1 MKTIKFHDKK
11 LAYSIEGKGP
21 AMVFLHGF
29 PMDSRVWEGFTDDFT
44 KSFTIITIDLPGF
57 GHSEMIRSQHDIS
70 LMAEAVESVL
80 LHENIEKATIVGHSM
95 GGYVSLAFAEAY
107 PEKLNGL
114 VLFHSQASAD
124 DDAAKQNRNLA
135 ITKVENDF
143 ENYISTFITSLFD
156 VSFAKTQPHQVE
168 RFKTIALSQ
177 CPQAVTAAL
186 AGMRDR
192 ESRLQTLADIQ
203 KPVLFILGKN
213 DSRMP
218 FARIMAQLA
227 LPQQAE
233 LLLLSDVAHMGFVEA
248 KETIEKAILHF
259 VLRCN

>member
-1 MKTIKFHDKK
+1 MNTINFHDKK

-21 AMVFLHGF
+21 AVVFLHGF
-29 PMDSRVWEGFTDDFT
+29 PMDSRVWEKFADSFT
-44 KSFTIITIDLPGF
+44 KSFTVITIDLPGF
-57 GHSEMIRSQHDIS
+57 GNSEIITKQHNMT
-70 LMAEAVESVL
+70 LMAEAVEAIL
-80 LHENIEKATIVGHSM
+80 LHEHIEKATVVGHSM

-124 DDAAKQNRNLA
+124 DEVAKQNRNLA
-135 ITKVENDF
+135 ITKVEIDF

-156 VSFAKTQPHQVE
+156 ETFAETQPHQVE
-168 RFKTIALSQ
+168 RFKAIALGQSQ
-177 CPQAVTAAL
+177 QAVAAAL

-192 ESRLQTLADIQ
+192 ESRLQTLAELQ
-203 KPVLFILGKN
+203 TPVLFILGKN

-227 LPQQAE
+227 LPPQAE
-233 LLLLSDVAHMGFVEA
+233 LLLLSNIAHMGFVEA
-248 KETIEKAILHF
+248 KETIANAILHF